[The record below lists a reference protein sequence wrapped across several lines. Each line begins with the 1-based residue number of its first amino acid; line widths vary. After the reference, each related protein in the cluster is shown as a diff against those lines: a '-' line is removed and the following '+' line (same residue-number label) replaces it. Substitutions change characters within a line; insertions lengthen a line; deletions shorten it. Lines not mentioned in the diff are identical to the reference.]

1 MTARCSTL
9 AAGPSSPT
17 YRATATSRRASEKTA
32 SGSSGQSLLTWL
44 TPAGVAGA
52 VAVEVAAVVEDVA
65 RAVVVEAVELRDAP
79 VLAPRPWRAML
90 DTSHEEIAMRQ
101 GTHSHMKT
109 HTLSHTLSRVS
120 SQTHTFALAPT
131 HTLTHTHFY
140 PFRCPYTLT

>member
-44 TPAGVAGA
+44 TPVA

-65 RAVVVEAVELRDAP
+65 RAVVVEAVELRQCQTNFEDA
-79 VLAPRPWRAML
+79 
-90 DTSHEEIAMRQ
+90 SKEIHY
-101 GTHSHMKT
+101 GH
-109 HTLSHTLSRVS
+109 LRV
-120 SQTHTFALAPT
+120 Q
-131 HTLTHTHFY
+131 
-140 PFRCPYTLT
+140 

>member
-44 TPAGVAGA
+44 TPAGVAVA

-65 RAVVVEAVELRDAP
+65 RAVVVEAVELRQCQTNFED
-79 VLAPRPWRAML
+79 
-90 DTSHEEIAMRQ
+90 SSKEIHY
-101 GTHSHMKT
+101 GH
-109 HTLSHTLSRVS
+109 LRV
-120 SQTHTFALAPT
+120 Q
-131 HTLTHTHFY
+131 
-140 PFRCPYTLT
+140 